1 MKIKNYFSG
10 NVKLIELNK
19 YKDNRGFFI
28 ELFNKKNFIKLSIPN
43 NFVQDNFSFSK
54 NIGTIRGLHFQ
65 ENKFKQSKLI
75 YTLNGKIFDV
85 VVDLRKNS
93 PTYGNYK
100 SFILSDKNNLIL
112 YVSKH
117 FAHGFCTLEK
127 NTMVMYKVSQ
137 YYKKEYEKTIMWND
151 KDIAINWPNVNKKF
165 ILSDKDKQGIL
176 FKDF

>member
-1 MKIKNYFSG
+1 M
-10 NVKLIELNK
+10 
-19 YKDNRGFFI
+19 
-28 ELFNKKNFIKLSIPN
+28 
-43 NFVQDNFSFSK
+43 
-54 NIGTIRGLHFQ
+54 
-65 ENKFKQSKLI
+65 
-75 YTLNGKIFDV
+75 
-85 VVDLRKNS
+85 RKNS

-151 KDIAINWPNVNKKF
+151 KDISINWPNVNKKF